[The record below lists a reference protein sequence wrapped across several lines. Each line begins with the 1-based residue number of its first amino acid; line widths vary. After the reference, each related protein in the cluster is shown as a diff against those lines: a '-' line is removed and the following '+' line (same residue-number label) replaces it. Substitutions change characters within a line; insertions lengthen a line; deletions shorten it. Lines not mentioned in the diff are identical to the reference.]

1 MSAISAEP
9 LTGAALAAAIPA
21 LAELRITVFRDWPYL
36 YDGSLEYE
44 RGYMEKFS
52 KADGAV
58 IVVARDGARIVGAAT
73 ASPLLGHAD
82 EFAVPFGNA
91 GFDPERI
98 FYFGES
104 VLLSQYRG
112 RGIGNAF
119 FDHREAHARRAGNY
133 THAAFCAV
141 VRPADHPLRPPGYVP
156 LDAFWMRRG
165 YHKAEGMVAS
175 FEWKDI
181 DQAASSDHPMQFWI
195 RAL

>member
-1 MSAISAEP
+1 VSAISAEP
-9 LTGAALAAAIPA
+9 LTSAALAAAIPA

-82 EFAVPFGNA
+82 EFAVPFGKA

-133 THAAFCAV
+133 THTAFCAV

-165 YHKAEGMVAS
+165 YRKAEGMVAS